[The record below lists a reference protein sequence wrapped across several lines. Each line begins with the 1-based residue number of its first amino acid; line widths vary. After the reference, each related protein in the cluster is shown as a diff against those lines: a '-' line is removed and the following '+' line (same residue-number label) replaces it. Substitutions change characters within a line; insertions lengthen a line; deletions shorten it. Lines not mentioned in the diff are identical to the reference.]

1 MDGAGGRSPKVSSRP
16 YNGCLSNG
24 DDVRNGTFPSEVLS
38 VTIPVASLDVL
49 LQGSRVARCESSRL
63 IMDQYLTMVGKGYS
77 LSLPARVELDPVRGM
92 AGDVLHSYDME
103 NDVKDKDQDPR
114 KSCRKRGLTVD

>member
-63 IMDQYLTMVGKGYS
+63 IMDQYLTRVGKGYS
-77 LSLPARVELDPVRGM
+77 LSLPARVELDPVRGTR
-92 AGDVLHSYDME
+92 DVLHSYDME
-103 NDVKDKDQDPR
+103 NDVKDKDQGPR
-114 KSCRKRGLTVD
+114 KSCRKWGFTVD